1 MITSVGPRA
10 AELGASA
17 APLSWVVGGGV
28 GWLNGSL
35 FLVFDCFARC
45 RSLSA
50 DRTLESAYFVVARRR
65 EACLLAPPQHGG
77 ARSDRALQRSCATR
91 SLDTMPQRGDTG

>member
-10 AELGASA
+10 AELGVSA
-17 APLSWVVGGGV
+17 APLSWVVVGGV

-50 DRTLESAYFVVARRR
+50 DRALESAYFVVARGRK
-65 EACLLAPPQHGG
+65 ACPRPP
-77 ARSDRALQRSCATR
+77 
-91 SLDTMPQRGDTG
+91 PQRGAWRDPVFTGCRTGLPDPSEHSGKAG